1 MLRHLAVAVSI
12 SALLLIAVGAH
23 PAPRFQADCSL
34 LRDVHLMARIE
45 GDGKLTRFAIYRA
58 ASTFTTASRGTFAM
72 NSSIPTAVRTE
83 TDRIEEMGR
92 DSQRESTDDLNKA
105 ADVLALTGAAYREAC
120 PEEAAYVNNQ
130 LMPR

>member
-1 MLRHLAVAVSI
+1 
-12 SALLLIAVGAH
+12 
-23 PAPRFQADCSL
+23 
-34 LRDVHLMARIE
+34 MARIE